1 MLYPPLNQLTEKIN
15 SKYLV
20 ATTAAKRA
28 RELEDKEDTELLERY
43 RSKKAVGRAL
53 EEIAGGKVYPDK
65 VEK

>member
-43 RSKKAVGRAL
+43 RSKKSVGRAL
-53 EEIAGGKVYPDK
+53 EEIAGGKVYPDH